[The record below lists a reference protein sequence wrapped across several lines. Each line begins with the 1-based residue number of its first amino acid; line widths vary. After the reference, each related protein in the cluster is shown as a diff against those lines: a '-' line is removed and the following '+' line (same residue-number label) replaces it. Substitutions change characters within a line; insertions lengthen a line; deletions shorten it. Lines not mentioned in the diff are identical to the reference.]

1 MAFILSL
8 IGTILL
14 ALSGLTLVS
23 FISSIPFASASITS
37 RIIMGIGSVIILF
50 LLIGTWTMYSA
61 DRGKVIA
68 GSVIILIFSGISFIL
83 GSIELWG
90 DPYLKMS
97 SQISTIISAS
107 FYISLIFLVIG
118 SISGLVLKPPIPS
131 LQPSPSPI
139 DKELEEE
146 ITKIDEYLG
155 KLEQLRK
162 EGKISEKAYE
172 KLKEEYEKKLEE
184 LIDKWKK

>member
-14 ALSGLTLVS
+14 ALSGLTLVLV
-23 FISSIPFASASITS
+23 ISSIIPSIIS
-37 RIIMGIGSVIILF
+37 RIIMGVGSGIILF
-50 LLIGTWTMYSA
+50 LLIGTWIMYSA

-68 GSVIILIFSGISFIL
+68 GSIIVLIFSGISFIL
-83 GSIELWG
+83 GSIELWSFQ
-90 DPYLKMS
+90 YLKIS
-97 SQISTIISAS
+97 SQISAIISAS

-118 SISGLVLKPPIPS
+118 GISGLVWKPPIP
-131 LQPSPSPI
+131 LPQPSPSPI

-184 LIDKWKK
+184 LISKWKK